1 MEQTHSPIACRLDRL
16 TETERAREGLL
27 LQLIREATLEIQEL
41 PMGCALRLPND
52 SAVLLQ
58 IAEFISLERLCCP
71 FFHFEVQ
78 IEPDAGPVWL
88 RLTGRQGV
96 KQFLA
101 DVLKLGSQIVGHQFT
116 DG

>member
-1 MEQTHSPIACRLDRL
+1 V
-16 TETERAREGLL
+16 L

-41 PMGCALRLPND
+41 PMGYAVGLPND
-52 SAVLLQ
+52 CAVLLQ

-71 FFHFEVQ
+71 FFHFEIQ

-101 DVLKLGSQIVGHQFT
+101 DVLKLGFRIVDQQST

>member
-1 MEQTHSPIACRLDRL
+1 MERTQSPIACRLDRL
-16 TETERAREGLL
+16 TETERARERLL
-27 LQLIREATLEIQEL
+27 LQFIREATLETREL
-41 PMGCALRLPND
+41 PMGYALGLPND

-78 IEPDAGPVWL
+78 IEPEAGPVWF
-88 RLTGRQGV
+88 RLTGREGV

-101 DVLKLGSQIVGHQFT
+101 GVLKLGPQPGNH
-116 DG
+116 